1 MITQRLHPQCISCL
15 LEKNLKNIPDSF
27 TNAQKSEYM
36 QGVLKIIG
44 NAALGMSAPEIVG
57 EIREFKESFGEA
69 FDYCEIKDYFN
80 RFMLSL
86 EKGIEGKIEDSS
98 NPLKTAVKYAMVG
111 NFIDFGAMESVDE
124 QKLKNT
130 LENIDEIV
138 IDDTEYEQFESEIIK
153 AENIAYLTDN
163 CGEIVLD
170 KLLIKQILKLNNSVK
185 INVIVRGKPVLN
197 DCTIDDA
204 KQVGMERIVSVMGN
218 GTSVAGTVL
227 NKISAES
234 KAIIDNADLIIS
246 KGQGNFETLHGCGK
260 NIYYLF
266 LCKCKMF
273 ADRFGVESFKGIFVN
288 DRNLSNFIDD

>member
-204 KQVGMERIVSVMGN
+204 KQVGMGEIVSVIGN
-218 GTSVAGTVL
+218 GTSIAGTVL

-288 DRNLSNFIDD
+288 DRNLLNFIDD